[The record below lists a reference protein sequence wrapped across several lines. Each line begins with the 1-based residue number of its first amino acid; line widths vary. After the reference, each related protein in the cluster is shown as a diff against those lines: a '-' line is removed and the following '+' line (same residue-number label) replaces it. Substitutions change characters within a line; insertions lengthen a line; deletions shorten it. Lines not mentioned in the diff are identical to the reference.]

1 MFLPN
6 KLGFTKYAWYRH
18 LQNGKAKIVLHGFIE
33 IVSKSE
39 RKRNKLLVGQ
49 GRNFYNN
56 PMQK

>member
-18 LQNGKAKIVLHGFIE
+18 LQDGKAKIVLHGFIE
-33 IVSKSE
+33 IVSEPE
-39 RKRNKLLVGQ
+39 RKGNKLWVDQ

-56 PMQK
+56 HMQK